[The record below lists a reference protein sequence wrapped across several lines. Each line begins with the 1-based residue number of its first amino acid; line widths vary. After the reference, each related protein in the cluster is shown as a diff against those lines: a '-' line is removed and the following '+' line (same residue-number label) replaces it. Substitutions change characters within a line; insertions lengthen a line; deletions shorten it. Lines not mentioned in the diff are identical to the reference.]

1 MQRKSLVHLS
11 LVKSLLLRTVPLLF
25 CVLLLQGCLID
36 FFFAP
41 KITEAELPGTV
52 ELNGLKAA
60 YAQHCSRCH
69 ILIAP
74 RYFDAERPIERY
86 TGRYREANIISDLEQ
101 AEVNAYL
108 RALRAES
115 QSP

>member
-1 MQRKSLVHLS
+1 MQRKSRVHPLF
-11 LVKSLLLRTVPLLF
+11 VKSLLLRGLLMLT

-41 KITEAELPGTV
+41 KTTEAELPGTV
-52 ELNGLKAA
+52 ELNELKAA

-69 ILIAP
+69 LLIAP

-86 TGRYREANIISDLEQ
+86 TGRYRDANIISDLEQ

-108 RALRAES
+108 RALTAES
-115 QSP
+115 QP